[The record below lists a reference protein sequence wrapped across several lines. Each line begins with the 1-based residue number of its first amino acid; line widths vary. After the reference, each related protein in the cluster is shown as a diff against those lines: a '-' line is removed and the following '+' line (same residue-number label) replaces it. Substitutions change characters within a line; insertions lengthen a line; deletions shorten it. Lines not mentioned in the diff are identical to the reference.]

1 MTLGRMTVTLA
12 HLYRF
17 PVKGLRA
24 EALDAA
30 RVAAGGGLPEDR
42 RFAIVRGNARVDP
55 AAPGWL
61 PKQRC
66 VMLMRD
72 AELARLACRVD
83 FDAGT
88 IDLAEPDTPPCRASF
103 ATAEGWGRL
112 EAFLNAF
119 LGARPDGP
127 VRLVEAGRLSFTD
140 VPQNCLSLVNLA
152 SVAALG
158 TAVGQTLD
166 PLRFRANLY
175 VAGAPAWAEFDWV
188 GHRLTL
194 GDVTLRIASRI
205 PRCAATAVNP
215 ATAERDVNLVKALR
229 AHFGHVDMGVYGEVE
244 RGGRLAVGD
253 TLTPPDAARPRSWL
267 AHRLRFAAFLARSG
281 VTLLRGR

>member
-1 MTLGRMTVTLA
+1 MAVTLA

-24 EALDAA
+24 EALDATP
-30 RVAAGGGLPEDR
+30 VVAGGGLPEDR
-42 RFAIVRGNARVDP
+42 RFAIVRGDTRTDP
-55 AAPGWL
+55 AKPRWL

-72 AELARLACRVD
+72 AELARLACRVA
-83 FDAGT
+83 FDTAT
-88 IDLAEPDTPPCRASF
+88 LELVAPDRPPCRASF
-103 ATAEGWGRL
+103 TTPEGRERI

-119 LGARPDGP
+119 LGPRPGGA
-127 VRLVEAGRLSFTD
+127 VRFVEAGPLSFTD

-158 TAVGQTLD
+158 AAVGQTLD

-175 VAGAPAWAEFDWV
+175 VTGAPAWAEFDWV

-194 GDVTLRIASRI
+194 GDVPLRVASRI

-215 ATAERDVNLVKALR
+215 ATAERDLNLVKALR
-229 AHFGHVDMGVYGEVE
+229 AHFGHVDMGVYAEVE
-244 RGGRLAVGD
+244 RGGRLTVGD
-253 TLTPPDAARPRSWL
+253 TLAPPDAARPRSWL
-267 AHRLRFAAFLARSG
+267 AHRLRFGAFLVRSG